1 MKETKTLSEV
11 CSVLEVS
18 RRAVQGYE
26 NAGLVSA
33 TGKNKYG
40 HLLYDEEA
48 QQRIKQIK
56 LLQQLGF
63 KVKEIKDIIDAPGEV
78 VRVAVESQIEHLNGE
93 ICRKKEIIGQAKELV
108 EKLTKTSNL

>member
-1 MKETKTLSEV
+1 MDETKSLSEV

-40 HLLYDEEA
+40 HLLYDEDA
-48 QQRIKQIK
+48 QRRIKQIK

-63 KVKEIKDIIDAPGEV
+63 RVKEIKEIIDAPDEV
-78 VRVAVESQIEHLNGE
+78 LRKAVERQIESLKAE
-93 ICRKKEIIGQAKELV
+93 IEYKEEIIRQAKKMV
-108 EKLTKTSNL
+108 NTSK

>member
-1 MKETKTLSEV
+1 MDETKSLSEV

-26 NAGLVSA
+26 NVGLVSA

-48 QQRIKQIK
+48 QRRIKQIR

-63 KVKEIKDIIDAPGEV
+63 KVKEIKEIIDAPDEV
-78 VRVAVESQIEHLNGE
+78 LRKAVERQIESLKAE
-93 ICRKKEIIGQAKELV
+93 IEYKEEIIRQAKKMV
-108 EKLTKTSNL
+108 NTSK

>member
-40 HLLYDEEA
+40 YLLYDEDA
-48 QQRIKQIK
+48 QRRIKQIK

-63 KVKEIKDIIDAPGEV
+63 RVKEIKDIIDAPEEV
-78 VRVAVESQIEHLNGE
+78 AAEAIKRKIEQMDDLIRQKEDAVRQAREWI
-93 ICRKKEIIGQAKELV
+93 KKLRNV
-108 EKLTKTSNL
+108 

>member
-1 MKETKTLSEV
+1 MDETKTLSEV

-33 TGKNKYG
+33 SGKNKYG

-48 QQRIKQIK
+48 QRRIKQIR

-63 KVKEIKDIIDAPGEV
+63 RVKEIKDIIDAPAEV
-78 VRVAVESQIEHLNGE
+78 VAEAIKSQIEQMDDIIRQKE
-93 ICRKKEIIGQAKELV
+93 DAVRQAREWIKKLRNV
-108 EKLTKTSNL
+108 

>member
-1 MKETKTLSEV
+1 MDETKSLSEV

-48 QQRIKQIK
+48 QRRIKQIR

-63 KVKEIKDIIDAPGEV
+63 RVKEIKDIIDAPEEV
-78 VRVAVESQIEHLNGE
+78 LRKAVERQIESLKAE
-93 ICRKKEIIGQAKELV
+93 IEYKEEIIRQAKKMV
-108 EKLTKTSNL
+108 NTSK

>member
-1 MKETKTLSEV
+1 MDETKTLSEV
-11 CSVLEVS
+11 CSVLKVS

-48 QQRIKQIK
+48 QWRIKQIR

-63 KVKEIKDIIDAPGEV
+63 RVKEIKDIIDAPAEV
-78 VRVAVESQIEHLNGE
+78 AAEAIKSQIEQMDDIIRQKE
-93 ICRKKEIIGQAKELV
+93 DAVRQAREWIKKLRNV
-108 EKLTKTSNL
+108 

>member
-1 MKETKTLSEV
+1 MDETKTLSEV

-48 QQRIKQIK
+48 QRRIKQIR

-63 KVKEIKDIIDAPGEV
+63 KVKEIKEIIDAPAEV
-78 VRVAVESQIEHLNGE
+78 AAEAIKRQIEQMDDIIRQKE
-93 ICRKKEIIGQAKELV
+93 DAVRQAREWIKKLRNV
-108 EKLTKTSNL
+108 

>member
-40 HLLYDEEA
+40 HLLYDEDA
-48 QQRIKQIK
+48 QRRIKQIR

-63 KVKEIKDIIDAPGEV
+63 RVKEIKDIIDAPSEV
-78 VRVAVESQIEHLNGE
+78 AAEAIKRQIEQMDDIIRQKE
-93 ICRKKEIIGQAKELV
+93 EAVRQAREWIKKLRNV
-108 EKLTKTSNL
+108 

>member
-1 MKETKTLSEV
+1 MDETKTLSEV

-48 QQRIKQIK
+48 QRRIKQIR

-63 KVKEIKDIIDAPGEV
+63 RVKEIKDIIDAPEEV
-78 VRVAVESQIEHLNGE
+78 LRKAVERQIESLKAE
-93 ICRKKEIIGQAKELV
+93 LEYKEEIIRQAKKMV
-108 EKLTKTSNL
+108 NTSK

>member
-1 MKETKTLSEV
+1 MDETKTLSEV
-11 CSVLEVS
+11 CSVLKVS

-33 TGKNKYG
+33 SGKNKYG

-48 QQRIKQIK
+48 QRRIKQIR

-63 KVKEIKDIIDAPGEV
+63 RVKEIKDIIDAPAEV
-78 VRVAVESQIEHLNGE
+78 AAEAIKRQNEQMDDIIRQKEDAVRQAREWI
-93 ICRKKEIIGQAKELV
+93 KKLRNV
-108 EKLTKTSNL
+108 

>member
-1 MKETKTLSEV
+1 MDETKTLSEV

-33 TGKNKYG
+33 SGKNKYG

-48 QQRIKQIK
+48 QRRIKQIR

-63 KVKEIKDIIDAPGEV
+63 RVKEIKDIIDAPAEV
-78 VRVAVESQIEHLNGE
+78 AAEAIKRQIEQMDDIIRQKE
-93 ICRKKEIIGQAKELV
+93 DAVRQAREWIKKLRNV
-108 EKLTKTSNL
+108 

>member
-1 MKETKTLSEV
+1 MDETKTLSEV
-11 CSVLEVS
+11 CSVLKVS

-33 TGKNKYG
+33 SGKNKYG

-48 QQRIKQIK
+48 QRRIKQIR

-63 KVKEIKDIIDAPGEV
+63 RVKEIKDIIDAPAEV
-78 VRVAVESQIEHLNGE
+78 VAEAIKSQIEQMDDIIRQKE
-93 ICRKKEIIGQAKELV
+93 DAVRQAREWIKKLRNV
-108 EKLTKTSNL
+108 

>member
-1 MKETKTLSEV
+1 MRKTKTLSEV

-26 NAGLVSA
+26 NAGLVKA
-33 TGKNKYG
+33 TERNKYG

-48 QQRIKQIK
+48 QRRIKKIR

-63 KVKEIKDIIDAPGEV
+63 RVKEIKDIIDAPSEV
-78 VRVAVESQIEHLNGE
+78 AAEAIKRQIEQMDDIIRQKE
-93 ICRKKEIIGQAKELV
+93 DAVRQAREWIKKLRNV
-108 EKLTKTSNL
+108 

>member
-1 MKETKTLSEV
+1 MKETKSLSEV

-48 QQRIKQIK
+48 QRRIKQIR

-63 KVKEIKDIIDAPGEV
+63 RVKEIKDIIDAPSEV
-78 VRVAVESQIEHLNGE
+78 AAEAIKRQIEQMDDIIRQKE
-93 ICRKKEIIGQAKELV
+93 EAVRQAREWIKKLRNV
-108 EKLTKTSNL
+108 

>member
-1 MKETKTLSEV
+1 MDETKSLSEV

-48 QQRIKQIK
+48 QRRIKQIR

-63 KVKEIKDIIDAPGEV
+63 RVKEIKDIIDAPAEEV
-78 VRVAVESQIEHLNGE
+78 AEAIKSQIKQMDDIIRQKEDAVRQARE
-93 ICRKKEIIGQAKELV
+93 WIKKLRNV
-108 EKLTKTSNL
+108 

>member
-40 HLLYDEEA
+40 HLLYDEDA
-48 QQRIKQIK
+48 QRRIKQIR

-63 KVKEIKDIIDAPGEV
+63 RVKEIKDIIDAPAEV
-78 VRVAVESQIEHLNGE
+78 AAEAIKRQIEQMDDIIRQKE
-93 ICRKKEIIGQAKELV
+93 DAVRQAREWIKKLRNV
-108 EKLTKTSNL
+108 

>member
-48 QQRIKQIK
+48 QRRIKQIR

-63 KVKEIKDIIDAPGEV
+63 KVKEIKEIIDAPAEV
-78 VRVAVESQIEHLNGE
+78 AAEAIKSQIEQMDDIIRQKE
-93 ICRKKEIIGQAKELV
+93 DAVRQAREWIKKLRNV
-108 EKLTKTSNL
+108 

>member
-1 MKETKTLSEV
+1 MDETKTLSEV
-11 CSVLEVS
+11 CSALEVS

-33 TGKNKYG
+33 SGKNKYG

-48 QQRIKQIK
+48 QRRIKQIR

-63 KVKEIKDIIDAPGEV
+63 RVKEIKDIIDAPAEV
-78 VRVAVESQIEHLNGE
+78 VAEAIKSQIKQMDDIIRQKEDAVRQARE
-93 ICRKKEIIGQAKELV
+93 WIKKLRNV
-108 EKLTKTSNL
+108 

>member
-1 MKETKTLSEV
+1 MDETKTLSEV
-11 CSVLEVS
+11 CSVLKVS

-48 QQRIKQIK
+48 QRRIKQIR

-63 KVKEIKDIIDAPGEV
+63 RVKEIKDIIDAPAEV
-78 VRVAVESQIEHLNGE
+78 AAEAIKRQIEQMDDIIRQKE
-93 ICRKKEIIGQAKELV
+93 DAVRQAREWIKKLRNV
-108 EKLTKTSNL
+108 

>member
-1 MKETKTLSEV
+1 MKGTKTLSEV

-48 QQRIKQIK
+48 QRRIKQIR

-63 KVKEIKDIIDAPGEV
+63 KVKEIKEIIDAPSEV
-78 VRVAVESQIEHLNGE
+78 AAEAIKRQIEQMDD
-93 ICRKKEIIGQAKELV
+93 IIRQKEEAVRQAREWIQ
-108 EKLTKTSNL
+108 KLRNV

>member
-1 MKETKTLSEV
+1 MDETKPLSEV

-48 QQRIKQIK
+48 QRRIKQIR

-63 KVKEIKDIIDAPGEV
+63 RVKEIKDIIDAPAEV
-78 VRVAVESQIEHLNGE
+78 AAEAIKRQICKCQLELAQ
-93 ICRKKEIIGQAKELV
+93 KKEIIRGAEVLIAELS
-108 EKLTKTSNL
+108 KNNSP

>member
-1 MKETKTLSEV
+1 MDETKTLSEV

-48 QQRIKQIK
+48 QGRIKQIR

-63 KVKEIKDIIDAPGEV
+63 RVQEIKDIIDSPAEV
-78 VRVAVESQIEHLNGE
+78 AAEAIKRQIEQMDDIIRQKE
-93 ICRKKEIIGQAKELV
+93 DAVRQAREWIKKLRNV
-108 EKLTKTSNL
+108 

>member
-48 QQRIKQIK
+48 QWRIKQIR

-63 KVKEIKDIIDAPGEV
+63 KVKEIKEIIDAPDEV
-78 VRVAVESQIEHLNGE
+78 LRKAVERQIESLKAE
-93 ICRKKEIIGQAKELV
+93 IEYKEEIIRQAKNMV
-108 EKLTKTSNL
+108 NTSK

>member
-1 MKETKTLSEV
+1 MDETKTLSEV

-33 TGKNKYG
+33 SGKNKYG

-48 QQRIKQIK
+48 QRRIKQIR

-63 KVKEIKDIIDAPGEV
+63 KVKEIKEIIDAPDEV
-78 VRVAVESQIEHLNGE
+78 LRKAVERQIESLKAE
-93 ICRKKEIIGQAKELV
+93 IEYKEEIIRQAKNMV
-108 EKLTKTSNL
+108 NTSK

>member
-1 MKETKTLSEV
+1 MDETKSLSEV

-48 QQRIKQIK
+48 QRRIKQIR

-63 KVKEIKDIIDAPGEV
+63 RVKEIKDIIDAPAEEV
-78 VRVAVESQIEHLNGE
+78 AEAIKSQIEQMDDIIRQKE
-93 ICRKKEIIGQAKELV
+93 DAVRQAREWIKKLRNV
-108 EKLTKTSNL
+108 

>member
-1 MKETKTLSEV
+1 MDETKTLSEV

-40 HLLYDEEA
+40 HLLYDEDA
-48 QQRIKQIK
+48 LRRIKQIR

-63 KVKEIKDIIDAPGEV
+63 RVKEIKDIIDAPEEV
-78 VRVAVESQIEHLNGE
+78 LRKAVERQIESLKAE
-93 ICRKKEIIGQAKELV
+93 IEYKEEIIRQAKKMV
-108 EKLTKTSNL
+108 NTSK

>member
-1 MKETKTLSEV
+1 MKETKSLSEV

-48 QQRIKQIK
+48 QRRIKQIR

-63 KVKEIKDIIDAPGEV
+63 RVKEIKDIIDAPAEV
-78 VRVAVESQIEHLNGE
+78 VAEAIKSQIEQMDDIIRQKE
-93 ICRKKEIIGQAKELV
+93 DAVRQAREWIKKLRNV
-108 EKLTKTSNL
+108 

>member
-1 MKETKTLSEV
+1 MDETKSLSEV

-48 QQRIKQIK
+48 QRRIKQIR

-63 KVKEIKDIIDAPGEV
+63 RVKEIKDIIDAPAEEV
-78 VRVAVESQIEHLNGE
+78 AEAIKRQIEQMDDIIRQKE
-93 ICRKKEIIGQAKELV
+93 DAVRQAREWIKKLRNV
-108 EKLTKTSNL
+108 

>member
-1 MKETKTLSEV
+1 MDETKSLSEV

-48 QQRIKQIK
+48 QWRIKQIR

-63 KVKEIKDIIDAPGEV
+63 KVKEIKEIIDAPDEV
-78 VRVAVESQIEHLNGE
+78 LRKAVERQIESLKAE
-93 ICRKKEIIGQAKELV
+93 IEYKEEIIRQAKKMV
-108 EKLTKTSNL
+108 NTSK

>member
-1 MKETKTLSEV
+1 MDETKTLSEV

-48 QQRIKQIK
+48 QRRIKQIR

-63 KVKEIKDIIDAPGEV
+63 RVKEIKDIIDAPAEV
-78 VRVAVESQIEHLNGE
+78 AAEAIKSQIEQMDDIIRQKE
-93 ICRKKEIIGQAKELV
+93 DAVRQAREWIKKLRNV
-108 EKLTKTSNL
+108 

>member
-1 MKETKTLSEV
+1 MDETKTLSEV

-48 QQRIKQIK
+48 QRRIKQIR

-63 KVKEIKDIIDAPGEV
+63 RVKEIKDIIDAPEEV
-78 VRVAVESQIEHLNGE
+78 LRKAVERQIESLKAE
-93 ICRKKEIIGQAKELV
+93 IEYKEEIIRQAKKMV
-108 EKLTKTSNL
+108 NTSK

>member
-1 MKETKTLSEV
+1 MDETKTLSEV

-48 QQRIKQIK
+48 QRRIKQIR
-56 LLQQLGF
+56 LLQRLGF
-63 KVKEIKDIIDAPGEV
+63 RVKEIKDIIDAPAEV
-78 VRVAVESQIEHLNGE
+78 AAEAIKSQIEQMDDIIRQKVDAVRQARE
-93 ICRKKEIIGQAKELV
+93 WIKKLRNV
-108 EKLTKTSNL
+108 

>member
-1 MKETKTLSEV
+1 MDETKTLSEV

-48 QQRIKQIK
+48 QRRIKQIR

-63 KVKEIKDIIDAPGEV
+63 RVKEIKDIIDAPAEV
-78 VRVAVESQIEHLNGE
+78 AAEAIKRQIEQMDDIIRQKE
-93 ICRKKEIIGQAKELV
+93 DSVRQAREWIKKLRNV
-108 EKLTKTSNL
+108 

>member
-1 MKETKTLSEV
+1 MDETKTLSEV
-11 CSVLEVS
+11 CSALEVS

-33 TGKNKYG
+33 SGKNKYG

-48 QQRIKQIK
+48 QRRIKQIR

-63 KVKEIKDIIDAPGEV
+63 RVKEIKDIIDAPAEEV
-78 VRVAVESQIEHLNGE
+78 AEAIKSQIKQMDDIIRQKEDAVRQARE
-93 ICRKKEIIGQAKELV
+93 WIKKLRNV
-108 EKLTKTSNL
+108 

>member
-1 MKETKTLSEV
+1 MKETKSLSEV

-48 QQRIKQIK
+48 QWRIKQIR

-63 KVKEIKDIIDAPGEV
+63 RVKEIKDIIDAPEEV
-78 VRVAVESQIEHLNGE
+78 LRKAVERQIESLEAE
-93 ICRKKEIIGQAKELV
+93 IEYKEEIIRQAKKMV
-108 EKLTKTSNL
+108 NTSK

>member
-1 MKETKTLSEV
+1 MDETKTLSEV

-48 QQRIKQIK
+48 QRRIKQIR

-63 KVKEIKDIIDAPGEV
+63 KVKEIKEIIDAPDEV
-78 VRVAVESQIEHLNGE
+78 LRKAVEGQIESLQAE
-93 ICRKKEIIGQAKELV
+93 IEYKKEIICQAKKMV
-108 EKLTKTSNL
+108 NTSK

>member
-40 HLLYDEEA
+40 YLLYDEDA
-48 QQRIKQIK
+48 QRRIKQIK

-63 KVKEIKDIIDAPGEV
+63 RVKEIKDIIDAPEEV
-78 VRVAVESQIEHLNGE
+78 AAEAIKRKIEQMDDIIRQKEDAVRQAREWI
-93 ICRKKEIIGQAKELV
+93 KKLRNV
-108 EKLTKTSNL
+108 

>member
-1 MKETKTLSEV
+1 MDETKTLSEV
-11 CSVLEVS
+11 CSALEVS

-48 QQRIKQIK
+48 QRRIKQIR

-63 KVKEIKDIIDAPGEV
+63 RVKEIKDIIDAPAEEV
-78 VRVAVESQIEHLNGE
+78 AEAIKRQIEQMDDIIRQKE
-93 ICRKKEIIGQAKELV
+93 DAVRQAREWIKKLRNV
-108 EKLTKTSNL
+108 

>member
-1 MKETKTLSEV
+1 MDETKTLSEV
-11 CSVLEVS
+11 CSVLKVS

-48 QQRIKQIK
+48 QWRIKQIR

-63 KVKEIKDIIDAPGEV
+63 RVKEIKDIIDAPAEV
-78 VRVAVESQIEHLNGE
+78 VAEAIKSQIKQMDDIIRQKEDAVRQARE
-93 ICRKKEIIGQAKELV
+93 WIKKLRNV
-108 EKLTKTSNL
+108 